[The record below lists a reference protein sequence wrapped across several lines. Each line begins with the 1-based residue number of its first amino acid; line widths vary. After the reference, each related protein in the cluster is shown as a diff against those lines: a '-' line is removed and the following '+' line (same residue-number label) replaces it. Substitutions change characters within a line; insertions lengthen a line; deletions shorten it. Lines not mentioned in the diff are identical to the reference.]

1 MNTLEEKRVIIMS
14 GDDAMY
20 LQSRNASAVCREREI
35 RMEGARARYADGVE
49 AMHLKLDVPE
59 QAAAMIV
66 EYTLR
71 ESPRA
76 GAAAAG
82 GDASGGD
89 GGRALPEVLRS
100 ERARA
105 LLLKAQDHGWL
116 DADLQP
122 TVSRADAALL
132 AARLGLVLGIDG
144 WKPFEELWCRQN
156 MRQDFC
162 KGNGRKSSDD
172 FIETLKKALR

>member
-76 GAAAAG
+76 GAAMLRAAMVAAG
-82 GDASGGD
+82 FQRSSG
-89 GGRALPEVLRS
+89 
-100 ERARA
+100 AR
-105 LLLKAQDHGWL
+105 
-116 DADLQP
+116 
-122 TVSRADAALL
+122 VRV
-132 AARLGLVLGIDG
+132 R
-144 WKPFEELWCRQN
+144 C
-156 MRQDFC
+156 C
-162 KGNGRKSSDD
+162 
-172 FIETLKKALR
+172 